1 MKVLIVGDIVGAPGR
16 KVFAHVVK
24 RHKTAG
30 SADFVV
36 ANAENAAGGRGVT
49 PAVAEELFSAGAD
62 VLTLGDHAWDQ
73 KDLVGYMASE
83 ERLLRPANFAPGCPG
98 RGCISMQSAWGPI
111 TVISLIGRV
120 FMKPAECPF
129 RTLDALLASR
139 PAERGIVIV
148 DFHAEA
154 TSEKIV
160 MGRYADGRVSVVVGS
175 HTHVQTSDECIL
187 PGGTAYIT
195 DLGMTGPKDSAIG
208 RDLDQVLT
216 MFLTGMPSGF
226 KLARNKCAVEGVIVD
241 VDRTSGQAKSIVRI
255 RDADAAEERS
265 P

>member
-1 MKVLIVGDIVGAPGR
+1 
-16 KVFAHVVK
+16 
-24 RHKTAG
+24 
-30 SADFVV
+30 
-36 ANAENAAGGRGVT
+36 
-49 PAVAEELFSAGAD
+49 
-62 VLTLGDHAWDQ
+62 
-73 KDLVGYMASE
+73 
-83 ERLLRPANFAPGCPG
+83 
-98 RGCISMQSAWGPI
+98 
-111 TVISLIGRV
+111 
-120 FMKPAECPF
+120 
-129 RTLDALLASR
+129 
-139 PAERGIVIV
+139 VIV